1 MDISQGL
8 PFHDIKEFSLSRQS
22 WISLLL
28 GQKYPVQLRHLSFI
42 RDRSQPV
49 PLEKKQILSGN
60 ASLPSCGVPACSRS
74 FPILR
79 TTGTPRLPGHFSTTV
94 VLAMQRQTFT
104 ILSGGGTTVQTS
116 SGVLLFASRQLTL
129 HALDWLHKEQQMR
142 TRISLRIQKGQD
154 TVKCQILRRSQR
166 NSKSP
171 DIQQIYENT
180 SFPSA

>member
-1 MDISQGL
+1 MDFFSIRSKISSSVKAFKIHKGPQ
-8 PFHDIKEFSLSRQS
+8 
-22 WISLLL
+22 
-28 GQKYPVQLRHLSFI
+28 
-42 RDRSQPV
+42 
-49 PLEKKQILSGN
+49 
-60 ASLPSCGVPACSRS
+60 PACSFGRKPDS
-74 FPILR
+74 FWKCFPSQLWSPSLLQVLPHPAG
-79 TTGTPRLPGHFSTTV
+79 TGTPRLPGHFSTTV
-94 VLAMQRQTFT
+94 VPAMRRQTFT

-129 HALDWLHKEQQMR
+129 HVLDWLHKEQQMR

-154 TVKCQILRRSQR
+154 TVKCQIVRRSQR